1 MFEDEKYLPEIVNLV
16 VDITGVERIALNR
29 PLFEIGMNLPE
40 ILVLIQGIKDMVG
53 DDLKIIPKY
62 KLTLNDILEEIRKYE
77 PKTTQSN

>member
-1 MFEDEKYLPEIVNLV
+1 MFEDEKYLPEIMNLV

-29 PLFEIGMNLPE
+29 PLFEIGMNLSE

-53 DDLKIIPKY
+53 DDLKITPKY

-77 PKTTQSN
+77 PKTI